1 MRLLLVRHGQS
12 EWNAVKRLQGQADIG
27 LSELGKAQ
35 AERLALTVRSLKPDR
50 VITSDLQRAR
60 ATAGLLGFPDAGL
73 REALREIAVGEW
85 TGRAIPEIVAE
96 SPLAYA
102 GWRAGTDAPPGG
114 EIWADFVT
122 RCASA
127 IETERAAMLKAGLG
141 RGTLLAVCHGGVI
154 RALVE
159 HYLGLEPARII
170 PVGPASLTSIRLP
183 EDRAKPVRLELFN
196 YRPGSLDLEAPD

>member
-12 EWNAVKRLQGQADIG
+12 EWNAAKRLQGQADIG

-50 VITSDLQRAR
+50 VISSDLQRAN
-60 ATAGLLGFPDAGL
+60 ATAALLGYHEAEL
-73 REALREIAVGEW
+73 RKGLREIAVGDW
-85 TGRAIPEIVAE
+85 TGRVIPEIVAE

-102 GWRAGTDAPPGG
+102 GWRAGTDPAPGG
-114 EIWADFVT
+114 EIWAEFVK
-122 RCASA
+122 RCAA
-127 IETERAAMLKAGLG
+127 TIEDERAAMASAGLS

-154 RALVE
+154 RALIE
-159 HYLGLEPARII
+159 HYLGLVPAKII
-170 PVGPASLTSIRLP
+170 PVGPASLTSFRLP
-183 EDRAKPVRLELFN
+183 AEPTKPIRLELFN